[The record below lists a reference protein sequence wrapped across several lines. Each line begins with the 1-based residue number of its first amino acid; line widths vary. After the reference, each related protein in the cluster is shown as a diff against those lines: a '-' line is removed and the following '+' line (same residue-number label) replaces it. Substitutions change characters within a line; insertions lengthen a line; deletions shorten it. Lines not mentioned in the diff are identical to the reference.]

1 MAGQLVKRGRAAGLL
16 AALSLAIMPGAA
28 SARSTIR
35 PAPPSAEQ
43 APIAYLIDLS
53 SGQVLY
59 ARDIDRRFVP
69 ASITKVMTTL
79 VAFDMLADGKLRAE
93 QRLPYRDAT
102 FEEWHQ
108 KGSTLFLPARA
119 RPTVQELLIGITTVS
134 ANDASVVLA
143 EGAAGSVT
151 KWTDRMNETARSIG
165 MHDSHFGTPN
175 GWPDEG
181 RTFTTARDLVRL
193 AERILRRH
201 PESFDFYYGRSG
213 LKAYGIAQDNH
224 DPITGKVD
232 GADGLKTGYTDQAG
246 YGFLGTAERDGRR
259 LVMVVA
265 GADRG
270 SIRNRA
276 SREFIEWGFNAFDSK
291 LLAKQGQPAATAKVQ
306 NGTVSALPLLAAQ
319 DVRVALPRGDRG
331 KPELIVRYDGPL
343 RAPIAKGEAVATLE
357 IAVPGMEPASLPLYA
372 AHEVR
377 EAGVFGRIANGFA
390 GLLR

>member
-1 MAGQLVKRGRAAGLL
+1 MAL
-16 AALSLAIMPGAA
+16 ALAPGGA
-28 SARSTIR
+28 SARTNSN
-35 PAPPSAEQ
+35 PAPPSPEQ

-79 VAFDMLADGKLRAE
+79 VAFDMLADGKLRAD
-93 QRLPYRDAT
+93 QRIPYRT
-102 FEEWHQ
+102 ESFKEWHQ
-108 KGSTLFLPARA
+108 KGSTLFLPANA

-143 EGAAGSVT
+143 EGAAGSVAN
-151 KWTDRMNETARSIG
+151 WTDRMNATARSIG
-165 MHDSHFGTPN
+165 MHDSHFSTPN

-181 RTFTTARDLVRL
+181 RTFTTARDLARL
-193 AERILRRH
+193 AERIVRKH
-201 PESFDFYYGRSG
+201 PRSFDFYYGRTG

-270 SIRNRA
+270 SERNRA
-276 SREFIEWGFNAFDSK
+276 SRDFIEWGFDAFDSK
-291 LLAKQGQPAATAKVQ
+291 LLAKKGQPAATALVQ
-306 NGTVSALPLLAAQ
+306 NGTIGELPLVAAQ
-319 DVRVALPRGDRG
+319 DIRVALPRGDRG
-331 KPELIVRYDGPL
+331 RPELTVRYDGPL

-357 IAVPGMEPASLPLYA
+357 IAVPGMEPSTLPLYA
-372 AHEVR
+372 AKDVP

-390 GLLR
+390 GLFK

>member
-1 MAGQLVKRGRAAGLL
+1 MVKRHRAASLIVA
-16 AALSLAIMPGAA
+16 AALI
-28 SARSTIR
+28 SAVPANAQS
-35 PAPPSAEQ
+35 APPTPEE

-53 SGQVLY
+53 SGQTLY

-79 VAFDMLADGKLRAE
+79 VAFDMLAAGKLRPD
-93 QRLPYRDAT
+93 QRMPYRDET

-119 RPTVQELLIGITTVS
+119 RPTVRELLIGITTVS

-143 EGAAGSVT
+143 EGATGSVGN
-151 KWTDRMNETARSIG
+151 WTEQMNATARNIG
-165 MHDSHFGTPN
+165 MLDSHFSTPN

-181 RTFTTARDLVRL
+181 RTFTTARDLATL
-193 AERILRRH
+193 AQRILRRH
-201 PESFDFYYGRSG
+201 RDLFGFYFGRSG

-224 DPITGKVD
+224 DPITGRVD

-270 SIRNRA
+270 SVRNRA
-276 SREFIEWGFNAFDSK
+276 SREFIEWGFEAFDSR
-291 LLAKQGQPAATAKVQ
+291 LLAKKGAAAATARVQ
-306 NGTVSALPLLAAQ
+306 NGTASEIALVAAQ
-319 DVRVALPRGDRG
+319 DIRVAMPRGDG
-331 KPELIVRYDGPL
+331 ANPELTVRYDGPL
-343 RAPIAKGEAVATLE
+343 RAPIRKGQAVAELE
-357 IAVPGMEPASLPLYA
+357 IAVPGMEPSTLPLYA
-372 AHEVR
+372 ARDVE
-377 EAGVFGRIANGFA
+377 EAGALRRIANGFA
-390 GLLR
+390 GIFR

>member
-1 MAGQLVKRGRAAGLL
+1 MV
-16 AALSLAIMPGAA
+16 AALALLVPTTLY
-28 SARSTIR
+28 ARPT
-35 PAPPSAEQ
+35 PPTPEQ

-53 SGQVLY
+53 SGQTLY

-79 VAFDMLADGKLRAE
+79 VAFDMLDSGKLRRD
-93 QRLPYRDAT
+93 QRMPYRDET

-119 RPTVQELLIGITTVS
+119 RPTVNELLIGITTVS

-143 EGAAGSVT
+143 EGGGGSVAE
-151 KWTDRMNETARSIG
+151 WTDRMNATAQAIG
-165 MHDSHFGTPN
+165 MHDSHFSTPN

-181 RTFTTARDLVRL
+181 RTFTTARDLGRL

-201 PESFDFYYGRSG
+201 PQLFGYYYGRSG

-224 DPITGKVD
+224 DPITGRVD

-265 GADRG
+265 GADRA
-270 SIRNRA
+270 SERNRA
-276 SREFIEWGFNAFDSK
+276 SRDFIEWGFEAFDSQ
-291 LLAKQGQPAATAKVQ
+291 LLAKKGQAAAVAQVQ
-306 NGTVSALPLLAAQ
+306 NGVTDELALVAAQ
-319 DVRVALPRGDRG
+319 DIRVALPRGDNA
-331 KPELIVRYDGPL
+331 KPTLTVRYDGPL
-343 RAPIAKGEAVATLE
+343 RAPIAKGEAVATLV
-357 IAVPGMEPASLPLYA
+357 IAVPGMERSTLPLYA
-372 AHEVR
+372 ARDVE
-377 EAGVFGRIANGFA
+377 EAGVFRRIANGFK
-390 GLLR
+390 GLFR